1 MHANVLK
8 SVCNIVLGTTLLV
21 TAASSFAAEKN
32 ALLPAGWTVLPK
44 EKSSQDGL
52 VAIEGFFTSPKVKT
66 KAILIENKIEG
77 KYGLAVTMP
86 TNQTAKIIQTFKD
99 ISPNP
104 PSLSVIKAGKY
115 HPTCHPEVT
124 KCDAFVVKNQAIGF
138 AFDESS
144 AQIIYFDKNK
154 FHAVFVAD

>member
-1 MHANVLK
+1 MHAYVPKFVGGIAL
-8 SVCNIVLGTTLLV
+8 CLGLV
-21 TAASSFAAEKN
+21 ASASNSFAAEKN
-32 ALLPAGWTVLPK
+32 ALLPIGWTVLPK
-44 EKSSQDGL
+44 EKSSHDGL

-66 KAILIENKIEG
+66 QAILVENKTEG

-86 TNQTAKIIQTFKD
+86 INQTAKIIQTFKD

-104 PSLSVIKAGKY
+104 PSLSLIKAGKY
-115 HPTCHPEVT
+115 RPTCLPEA
-124 KCDAFVVKNQAIGF
+124 KNCHAFILKHQAIGL

>member
-1 MHANVLK
+1 MHANVFK
-8 SVCNIVLGTTLLV
+8 FVCNIVLGISLLSTTL
-21 TAASSFAAEKN
+21 SSFAAESN

-66 KAILIENKIEG
+66 QAILVENKTEG

-86 TNQTAKIIQTFKD
+86 INQTAKIIQTFTD

-104 PSLSVIKAGKY
+104 PSLSLIKAGKY
-115 HPTCHPEVT
+115 RPTCPPEA
-124 KCDAFVVKNQAIGF
+124 KNCHAFVLKHQAIGL

>member
-1 MHANVLK
+1 MHAKVLK
-8 SVCNIVLGTTLLV
+8 LFCNIVLGINLL
-21 TAASSFAAEKN
+21 ASASSSFAAEKN
-32 ALLPAGWTVLPK
+32 ALLPAGWTALPK
-44 EKSSQDGL
+44 EKSSKDGL

-66 KAILIENKIEG
+66 KAILVENKTEG

-104 PSLSVIKAGKY
+104 PSLSVVKAGKY

-124 KCDAFVVKNQAIGF
+124 KCDAFMVKNQAIGL

-154 FHAVFVAD
+154 FHAVFVTD